1 MEMEA
6 EQEKTEAAPAVQIK
20 SVDQY
25 FKDQGVEISI
35 PEGVKKEQQTQRKKM
50 LNIPAEYQKKIEL
63 KKKGYPKKKLNDKDE
78 REFPA
83 LQ

>member
-1 MEMEA
+1 
-6 EQEKTEAAPAVQIK
+6 
-20 SVDQY
+20 
-25 FKDQGVEISI
+25 
-35 PEGVKKEQQTQRKKM
+35 M

-83 LQ
+83 L